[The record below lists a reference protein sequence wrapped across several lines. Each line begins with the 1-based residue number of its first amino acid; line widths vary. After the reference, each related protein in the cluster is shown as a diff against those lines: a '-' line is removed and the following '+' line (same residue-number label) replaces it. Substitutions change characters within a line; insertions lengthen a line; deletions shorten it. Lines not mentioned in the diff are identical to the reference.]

1 MNQIHNQMKQARD
14 RNFTKCGV
22 KFTLSILA
30 LLLTFTS
37 SQAQDPQEGTNE
49 IYTSKPRPSRDGI
62 GKIYQGR
69 EISHVMGH
77 LGADWLERPE
87 RQQEERPDLL
97 IEALGIRPGDVV
109 ADIGAGSGYF
119 TRRLSAETGNEGKVM
134 AVDIQPEMLAILKRN
149 LEQEGIRNV
158 EMILGTEKSPNL
170 PEASVDLVLM
180 VDVYHEFS
188 YPHEMM
194 TAIRNALKPNG
205 KVVWV
210 EYRLEDPQV
219 PIKLLHKMSKK
230 QVRKEAT
237 FQGFQWV
244 RSYEELPRQHLLF
257 FKKASN

>member
-1 MNQIHNQMKQARD
+1 MNQTYLPSRQARN
-14 RNFTKCGV
+14 RAWTKCHL
-22 KFTLSILA
+22 KAILSALTLV
-30 LLLTFTS
+30 LTLTTVE
-37 SQAQDPQEGTNE
+37 AQKNQKAGSAH
-49 IYTSKPRPSRDGI
+49 YTSMPRPSRDGI
-62 GKIYQGR
+62 GKVYQGR

-87 RQQEERPDLL
+87 RQYEERPDLL
-97 IEALGIRPGDVV
+97 IKALGIKPGDTI

-119 TRRLSAETGNEGKVM
+119 TRRLAAETGDGGRVL
-134 AVDIQPEMLAILKRN
+134 AVDIQPEMLRILKQN

-158 EMILGTEKSPNL
+158 KMIRGTEKVPNL

-194 TAIRNALKPNG
+194 TAIREALKPDG
-205 KVVWV
+205 IVVWV
-210 EYRLEDPQV
+210 EYRLEDPRV

-230 QVRKEAT
+230 QVQKEAT
-237 FQGFQWV
+237 YQGFEWV
-244 RSYEELPRQHLLF
+244 RSFEGLPRQHLLF

>member
-1 MNQIHNQMKQARD
+1 M
-14 RNFTKCGV
+14 
-22 KFTLSILA
+22 S
-30 LLLTFTS
+30 
-37 SQAQDPQEGTNE
+37 
-49 IYTSKPRPSRDGI
+49 RPSRDGI
-62 GKIYQGR
+62 GKVYQGR

-97 IEALGIRPGDVV
+97 IRALGIKPGDIV

-119 TRRLSAETGNEGKVM
+119 TRRLAAETGDTGKVL
-134 AVDIQPEMLAILKRN
+134 AVDIQPEMLTILKRN
-149 LEQEGIRNV
+149 LDQEGIKNV
-158 EMILGTEKSPNL
+158 EMIQGTEKSPNI

-194 TAIRNALKPNG
+194 TAIRKALKPDG
-205 KVVWV
+205 QVVWV
-210 EYRLEDPQV
+210 EYRLEDPRV

-230 QVRKEAT
+230 QVEKEAT
-237 FQGFQWV
+237 FQGFEWV
-244 RSYEELPRQHLLF
+244 RSYEGLPRQHLLF

>member
-1 MNQIHNQMKQARD
+1 MKQNHPKINQTRGLNVNSFRA
-14 RNFTKCGV
+14 KIA
-22 KFTLSILA
+22 LSALA
-30 LLLTFTS
+30 LLLTLTAS
-37 SQAQDPQEGTNE
+37 VAQSPREE
-49 IYTSKPRPSRDGI
+49 AKAHYTKMPRPSRDGI
-62 GKIYQGR
+62 GKVYQGR

-97 IEALGIRPGDVV
+97 IEALGVRPGDTV

-119 TRRLSAETGNEGKVM
+119 TRRLSAETGNDGKVL
-134 AVDIQPEMLAILKRN
+134 AVDIQPEMLSILKRN
-149 LEQEGIRNV
+149 LEKEGIKNV
-158 EMILGTEKSPNL
+158 EMIQGTEKSPNL

-194 TAIRNALKPNG
+194 TAIHKALKPDG
-205 KVVWV
+205 QVVWV
-210 EYRLEDPQV
+210 EYRLEDPRV

-230 QVRKEAT
+230 QVKKEAT
-237 FQGFQWV
+237 YQGFEWV
-244 RSYEELPRQHLLF
+244 RSYEGLPRQHLLF